1 VRFLDSLGMREAAAI
16 ISDIE
21 ARAQGGAVKDKQLR
35 GHAPMR
41 QLTVWGYRVLYIIN
55 QEVLWVLE
63 ICKKQGQDAAIER
76 AAKRMKEVL
85 GG

>member
-1 VRFLDSLGMREAAAI
+1 MRKAAAI

-21 ARAQGGAVKDKQLR
+21 ARAQGGPVEDNLLR

-41 QLTVWGYRVLYIIN
+41 QLTVWGYRVLHIIN

-63 ICKKQGQDAAIER
+63 ICKKQDQDAAIER
-76 AAKRMKEVL
+76 AAKRTEEVL
-85 GG
+85 EG